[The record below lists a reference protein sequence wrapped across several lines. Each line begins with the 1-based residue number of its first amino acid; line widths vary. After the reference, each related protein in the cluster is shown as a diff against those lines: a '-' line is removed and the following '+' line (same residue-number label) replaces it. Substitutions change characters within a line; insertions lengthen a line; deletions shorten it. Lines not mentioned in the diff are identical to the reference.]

1 MSYHKKQE
9 LPTFAS
15 TRVHPRVFLVGS
27 VLLIF
32 FSFLCCVVLCYV
44 FVLFVFVFCLVCP
57 MLSVSLD
64 GLSSSCVLCAQ
75 CCQCLWMVCLRP
87 VSCVPN
93 VVCVSGWLAFVLC
106 LVCPMLSVSLDGLSS
121 SCILCTQCCQCL
133 WMIVHSGLTL
143 RFSLTFAYIIMKQ

>member
-1 MSYHKKQE
+1 M
-9 LPTFAS
+9 
-15 TRVHPRVFLVGS
+15 
-27 VLLIF
+27 
-32 FSFLCCVVLCYV
+32 LCCVVLCFCFVCLRLLSCVPNVVSVSGWFV
-44 FVLFVFVFCLVCP
+44 FVLCLVCP

-75 CCQCLWMVCLRP
+75 CCQCLWMVSLRP

-133 WMIVHSGLTL
+133 WMIVHSGLPL